1 MSRPFIW
8 GADPALMGNHPE
20 LAGLANIAAAQ
31 QPRTAFA
38 RLVVANLGNPARL
51 LAAVKAHKPSKAQTT
66 AANRR
71 KLQAL
76 TRGVLPPSKTRNT
89 ATATTNRL

>member
-31 QPRTAFA
+31 QDRTAFA

-51 LAAVKAHKPSKAQTT
+51 LAAVKAHKPATT

-76 TRGVLPPSKTRNT
+76 TRGVLPPSKPRNT
-89 ATATTNRL
+89 ATPNRL